1 MSTRRSSRALP
12 CLVLITDRKRARHPL
27 PDAVAR
33 ALSVLPVGAA
43 MVLLREKDLPG
54 RELAELARSLLPI
67 TRRHDAPL
75 IVSGRADVAVA
86 TEADGVHLG
95 GDAPDVASVRE
106 MVRERLLV
114 GVSLHGDE
122 TAPPEADYALLSPIF
137 PTMSKPGVTTL
148 GLDGLSAGCRRSERT
163 PLYALGGVD
172 ATNAGACLEAGA
184 HGVAVLGA
192 VLAAQEPE
200 LAAHELW
207 RALAHRS

>member
-1 MSTRRSSRALP
+1 MSRRNSPFDLP
-12 CLVLITDRKRARHPL
+12 RLVLITDRKRARHPL

-33 ALSVLPVGAA
+33 ALSVLPAGAA

-54 RELAELARSLLPI
+54 RELADITRTLLPI

-75 IVSGRADVAVA
+75 IVSGRSDVAVA
-86 TEADGVHLG
+86 TGANGVHLG

-106 MVRERLLV
+106 LVRERLLV
-114 GVSLHGDE
+114 GVSLHGDA

-137 PTMSKPGVTTL
+137 PTVSKPGATTM

-163 PLYALGGVD
+163 PIFALGGVD
-172 ATNAGACLEAGA
+172 ATNAGACIEAGA

-207 RALAHRS
+207 RALAPR